1 MPYLSKLK
9 LSPITNL
16 ADARFAAAAGIDYM
30 GFCFDPASPDFITPI
45 KAKEIIEWTS
55 GSHTVAEFGD
65 QSLQEIIEIT
75 ELLNMDIVALNNRI
89 LPDEIVQIGRP
100 VMKIIDSSLMDLN
113 TIEVELQLYAPFADA
128 FILSG
133 NLNHNAYKERLQA
146 IFNAYKII
154 WGLKVEPLRIK
165 EIIETF
171 KPYAINLQA
180 GIEEKTG
187 LKEFDELYD
196 VLEAITTN
204 PA

>member
-1 MPYLSKLK
+1 MAYLSKLK

-30 GFCFDPASPDFITPI
+30 GFCFDPSSKDFITPI

-55 GSHTVAEFGD
+55 GSHTVAEFGA

-89 LPDEIVQIGRP
+89 LPDELVQIGKP
-100 VMKIIDSSLMDLN
+100 VMKVIDSSLMDLN
-113 TIEVELQLYAPFADA
+113 TIEIELESYSPFADA

-133 NLNHNAYKERLQA
+133 NLNHKLHKDRLQA
-146 IFNAYKII
+146 IFNTYKII
-154 WGLKVEPLRIK
+154 WASHVEPLQIK

-187 LKEFDELYD
+187 LKEFDALYD
-196 VLEAITTN
+196 VLEAIEVTK
-204 PA
+204 